1 MEKIIIIP
9 DSFKGT
15 LSSVEVCNI
24 MADSVKKCLSEAVVC
39 LVPVADGGEGTVE
52 AFLRATGGKR
62 IETRVQGPKGEEIA
76 SFYGMLP
83 DGTAVIEMAAA
94 AGLPLMGEQLNV
106 MGATTYGVGQLISQA
121 LDQEPRR
128 IILGLGGSATNDGGC
143 GAAAALGVSFFDN
156 DGKEFIPVGENLCRI
171 TKIDISGLDKRLEKI
186 PIVTMC
192 DIVNPLYGPSGAAC
206 IFGPQKG
213 ASKEQ
218 VALLDEGLKNLASVI
233 KHDLQLDVA
242 DIPGAG
248 AAGGMGAGMTA
259 FLGSTLQRGIEVVL
273 ETVKFQEM
281 LHDASLIFTGEGKF
295 DDQSLMGKVVS
306 GVANR
311 AKKAGV
317 PVICVAGAADAE
329 VADSESITAVF
340 SINRKPLPYEEAIL
354 SSKDNLRITMEN
366 ILRLWK
372 AAGK

>member
-24 MADSVKKCLSEAVVC
+24 MADSVKKCLPEAVVC

-156 DGKEFIPVGENLCRI
+156 DGKEFVPVGENLCRI

-259 FLGSTLQRGIEVVL
+259 FFGSTLQRGIEVVL

>member
-52 AFLRATGGKR
+52 AFLRPTGGKR

-156 DGKEFIPVGENLCRI
+156 DGKKFVPVGENLCRI
-171 TKIDISGLDKRLEKI
+171 TKIDISGLDKRLRKI

-192 DIVNPLYGPSGAAC
+192 DIVNPLCGPSGAAC

-218 VALLDEGLKNLASVI
+218 VTLLDDGLKNLASVI

-259 FLGSTLQRGIEVVL
+259 FFGSTLQRGIEVVL